1 MKQSIATDAVKL
13 TASKIITMTIS
24 MISAM
29 LLSRFRTLE
38 EYGTYSQLLI
48 VISLVS
54 SIFMFGLPNSINFFL
69 ASAESS
75 DEKQKFLS
83 TYYTLSTILSFISG
97 LALVLAAPLIV
108 NYFNNAI
115 IKNFMYV
122 LAVYP
127 WAKIILSSIEN
138 IYIVYEKTT
147 RLIFFRILN
156 SVSLLF
162 IILLVEFFKWG
173 FSTYMMLF
181 IAVEAVFALSV
192 YIQVGNIS
200 GKIWTY
206 FDKDLV
212 RKILKFSV
220 PLGLAS
226 VIGTLNIE
234 LDKLLIGRFFDTE
247 QLAIYTNAAREMP
260 VTIIASSI
268 TAVLMPQLVRLL
280 KIGNKEK
287 AIALWSDATSL
298 SYVFICFFA
307 SGLFTFAP
315 EVISLLYS
323 DKYLPGVPVFR
334 IYSIVLLFRCT
345 YFGIILNSIGKT
357 KFIFYSSIVALGLN
371 IVLNYILYRIFGF
384 LGPALATIVSVAAVQ
399 VFQLKATSQSIS
411 VPLRKVFPWKALGV
425 ITIINV
431 FIGIIFAFIK
441 EAVSLDIYTGDILES
456 MILGVAWSVL
466 YGLLMQSFIKHKWV
480 VLNEKGY
487 YSKEDYSASN

>member
-162 IILLVEFFKWG
+162 IILLVEVFNLG
-173 FSTYMMLF
+173 FYMYMILF

-192 YIQVGNIS
+192 YIQVGNLS
-200 GKIWTY
+200 GRIWIY
-206 FDKDLV
+206 FDKDLI
-212 RKILKFSV
+212 RKVLKFSV

-226 VIGTLNIE
+226 VVGTLNIE
-234 LDKLLIGRFFDTE
+234 LDKLLIGRFFSTE

-268 TAVLMPQLVRLL
+268 TAVLMPQLVYLL
-280 KIGNKEK
+280 KNGNKEK
-287 AIALWSDATSL
+287 AITLWGDATSL

-323 DKYLPGVPVFR
+323 NKYLPGVSVFR
-334 IYSIVLLFRCT
+334 IYNIVLLFRCT

-357 KFIFYSSIVALGLN
+357 KFIFYSSIAALGLN
-371 IVLNYILYRIFGF
+371 IVLNYIFYRIFGF
-384 LGPALATIVSVAAVQ
+384 LGPAIATIISIVAILI
-399 VFQLKATSQSIS
+399 FQLIETSKNID
-411 VPLRKVFPWKALGV
+411 VPLSNIFPWKELGV
-425 ITIINV
+425 ITIVNIV
-431 FIGIIFAFIK
+431 MGMIFTVIK
-441 EAVSLDIYTGDILES
+441 EIVTLEVFTGDIIES
-456 MILGVAWSVL
+456 IVLGVLWGVL
-466 YGLLMQSFIKHKWV
+466 YIILLYRFIKQKWAL
-480 VLNEKGY
+480 LNEDKQ
-487 YSKEDYSASN
+487 

>member
-1 MKQSIATDAVKL
+1 
-13 TASKIITMTIS
+13 
-24 MISAM
+24 M
-29 LLSRFRTLE
+29 L
-38 EYGTYSQLLI
+38 
-48 VISLVS
+48 
-54 SIFMFGLPNSINFFL
+54 
-69 ASAESS
+69 
-75 DEKQKFLS
+75 
-83 TYYTLSTILSFISG
+83 
-97 LALVLAAPLIV
+97 
-108 NYFNNAI
+108 
-115 IKNFMYV
+115 
-122 LAVYP
+122 
-127 WAKIILSSIEN
+127 
-138 IYIVYEKTT
+138 
-147 RLIFFRILN
+147 
-156 SVSLLF
+156 
-162 IILLVEFFKWG
+162 
-173 FSTYMMLF
+173 
-181 IAVEAVFALSV
+181 
-192 YIQVGNIS
+192 
-200 GKIWTY
+200 
-206 FDKDLV
+206 
-212 RKILKFSV
+212 
-220 PLGLAS
+220 
-226 VIGTLNIE
+226 
-234 LDKLLIGRFFDTE
+234 
-247 QLAIYTNAAREMP
+247 
-260 VTIIASSI
+260 
-268 TAVLMPQLVRLL
+268 
-280 KIGNKEK
+280 
-287 AIALWSDATSL
+287 
-298 SYVFICFFA
+298 FA